1 MQLGADDIKLPDSDL
16 VPLDFI
22 PAQDRH
28 EAKTGLLTKLK
39 DVDALTPR
47 DLAIRKNL
55 IAFTESHQRNGKEL
69 SLAYMGLF
77 HAIDFFIVSPET
89 DATYVNKPFTS
100 NTLAIPDGT
109 RALQAALKM
118 PSPPQAVGEIA
129 GSYYVMPYVS
139 TAETLKNLHRK
150 KLPEKTFSAHK
161 TDQTLLVISELHGL
175 VSTKWVE
182 ELPTSEC
189 LHSLGISKIRLGM
202 EGFAKG
208 SNFKLQD
215 ILNRRNYLEQF
226 KYRAQ
231 KLGLTLDQLLAATK
245 MPAPLQDEI
254 KTGKIEDNPAI
265 PALVR
270 KLISYELSGVDI
282 QLEGLESPDYN
293 ALEGN

>member
-1 MQLGADDIKLPDSDL
+1 
-16 VPLDFI
+16 
-22 PAQDRH
+22 
-28 EAKTGLLTKLK
+28 
-39 DVDALTPR
+39 
-47 DLAIRKNL
+47 
-55 IAFTESHQRNGKEL
+55 
-69 SLAYMGLF
+69 
-77 HAIDFFIVSPET
+77 
-89 DATYVNKPFTS
+89 
-100 NTLAIPDGT
+100 
-109 RALQAALKM
+109 
-118 PSPPQAVGEIA
+118 
-129 GSYYVMPYVS
+129 
-139 TAETLKNLHRK
+139 
-150 KLPEKTFSAHK
+150 
-161 TDQTLLVISELHGL
+161 
-175 VSTKWVE
+175 
-182 ELPTSEC
+182 
-189 LHSLGISKIRLGM
+189 M